1 VGARSERPVASRPVV
16 LGVLA
21 VAIAGCGGNGHAN
34 TQADPETTPPATS
47 TAIDARP
54 LDRLSDSLRRAAAI
68 ADSEDC
74 GRSGEL
80 KRLSRRIRRQATAVA
95 DTLGAEAGLQRQ
107 VAAVQQ
113 SVDEAQ
119 TSLSDIVRACADQK
133 ELQDAAK
140 QARQDANQIDKLGEP

>member
-1 VGARSERPVASRPVV
+1 MAAFVVA
-16 LGVLA
+16 LTF
-21 VAIAGCGGNGHAN
+21 AGCGGGEPAS
-34 TQADPETTPPATS
+34 TRAAPKTTPPAAT
-47 TAIDARP
+47 TAIDTRP
-54 LDRLSDSLRRAAAI
+54 LDRLSRSLRQAGAI

-74 GRSGEL
+74 ARSGEL
-80 KRLSRRIRRQATAVA
+80 KRLSRRIRRQATVVA

-119 TSLSDIVRACADQK
+119 TTLSDTVRACADQK

-140 QARQDANQIDKLGEP
+140 QAGQDANELDKLGEP